1 MRKFILIL
9 GTMLTLASC
18 GNAKD
23 VSKENATVSPST
35 QTVEVDENL
44 FDVTITLPNSFFE
57 SLDTTAEEAVKNQ
70 EESGSN
76 FKSVKLNDDQSVEI
90 TMTKSDYKKMM
101 KEMKSNVEK
110 SLQEIVDNT
119 EDFPNIINIESNDE
133 FTEFTVTLEDGTV
146 GLADSM
152 VCLGLYLYGGI
163 YQVFTPEQKMIVEIT
178 FVDKEG
184 NVVDTASYDESS
196 FK

>member
-18 GNAKD
+18 GNAKE
-23 VSKENATVSPST
+23 VSKENATPGSSA
-35 QTVEVDENL
+35 QTVEVNENI
-44 FDVTITLPNSFFE
+44 FNVTVTLPNSFLE
-57 SLDTTAEEAVKNQ
+57 LLDMTAEEAVKNQ
-70 EESGSN
+70 EESGN
-76 FKSVKLNDDQSVEI
+76 TFKSVKLNDDWDE
-90 TMTKSDYKKMM
+90 K
-101 KEMKSNVEK
+101 NVNN